1 MHLASIGWIQARAY
15 TSNAQLPLS
24 DVAVVIT
31 ATDGTAIALRLTNRS
46 GLIDPIEIP
55 VPPLSDSQRPGAQEL
70 PFAQVNLYAYLDGFG
85 PFESRNVQV
94 FADNTTFQ
102 DVVLIPLSQLPGGE
116 EESLNTSTP
125 PQNL

>member
-1 MHLASIGWIQARAY
+1 MAPTGFIQARAY

-24 DVAVVIT
+24 DVAVVVT

-55 VPPLSDSQRPGAQEL
+55 VPPLSDSQRPGAEEM
-70 PFAQVNLYAYLDGFG
+70 PYTQVNLYAYRDGFG

-94 FADNTTFQ
+94 FADNTTIQ
-102 DVVLIPLSQLPGGE
+102 DVVLIPLSQLPGDE

>member
-1 MHLASIGWIQARAY
+1 MAPTGFIQARAY

-24 DVAVVIT
+24 DVAVVVT

-55 VPPLSDSQRPGAQEL
+55 VPPLSDSQRPGAEEM
-70 PFAQVNLYAYLDGFG
+70 PYTQVNLYAYRDGFG
-85 PFESRNVQV
+85 SFESRNVQV
-94 FADNTTFQ
+94 FADNTTIQ
-102 DVVLIPLSQLPGGE
+102 DVVLIPLSQLPGDE